1 MSSNSQLLYEVTDG
15 IATITINRAEARNA
29 LNAEVRSGI
38 RDSLELFTHDEKA
51 KVLIITGAGDIAF
64 SAGADLKEMSEQRL
78 TVPEDDF
85 ISDLNTPKPVIAAVN
100 GLAFGGGFYLVQ
112 QADLVIASERAT
124 FGITEARHGR
134 GAPWA
139 AQLPLMIAP
148 RVALELLLTAQP
160 ISASRALEVGFV
172 NKVVSAEALMKTAR
186 DLAVQIAANAPLSVA
201 AGKAMIRNTIEST
214 LGAGRLRANEIWDP
228 VYKSAD
234 AQEGP
239 RAFKEKRAPNWLGY

>member
-1 MSSNSQLLYEVTDG
+1 MTLNSQLLYEVTDG

-38 RDSLELFTHDEKA
+38 REAVELFTNDAKA

-64 SAGADLKEMSEQRL
+64 SAGADLKEMSDQRIE
-78 TVPEDDF
+78 VPGEDF
-85 ISDLNTPKPVIAAVN
+85 ISDLKTPKPVIAAVN

-112 QADLVIASERAT
+112 QADLVIASDHAT

-139 AQLPLMIAP
+139 APLPLLIPP

-160 ISASRALEVGFV
+160 ISALRALEIGLV
-172 NKVVSAEALMKTAR
+172 NKVVPPSALMGTAR
-186 DLAVQIAANAPLSVA
+186 EMAIQIAANAPLSVA
-201 AGKAMIRNTIEST
+201 AGKAMVRNSIEST
-214 LGAGRLRANEIWDP
+214 LGDGRLRAQEIWDP

-239 RAFKEKRAPNWLGY
+239 RAFKEKRAPKWLGY

>member
-1 MSSNSQLLYEVTDG
+1 MSINNQLLYEVTDG

-29 LNAEVRSGI
+29 LNKEVRNGI
-38 RDSLELFTHDEKA
+38 RESLELFTHDANA
-51 KVLIITGAGDIAF
+51 KVLIITGTGEIAF
-64 SAGADLKEMSEQRL
+64 SAGADLKEMSDQRL
-78 TVPEDDF
+78 EVPGEDF
-85 ISDLNTPKPVIAAVN
+85 ISDLKTPKPVIVAVN

-112 QADLVIASERAT
+112 QADLVIAAEHAT

-139 AQLPLMIAP
+139 AHLPLLIPP

-160 ISASRALEVGFV
+160 ILALRALEIGLV
-172 NKVVSAEALMKTAR
+172 NKVVSSKALMETAR
-186 DLAVQIAANAPLSVA
+186 ETAVQIAANAPLSVA
-201 AGKAMIRNTIEST
+201 AGKAMVRSTIESN
-214 LGAGRLRANEIWDP
+214 LGDGRLRANEIWDP

-239 RAFKEKRAPNWLGY
+239 RAFKEKRAPKWLGY